1 MHKGAAM
8 IEGFEHVGM
17 GVTDVKRSFDFYKN
31 VLGFSMK
38 LNEGEEVLEEMTP
51 IIGESA
57 RLATIMAINLSSGAA
72 IELIEHKSTPP
83 RPLPDVHW
91 GDIGYL
97 AAGLKA
103 YKIDEL
109 VGILE
114 GKGAKFITPVIEFEV
129 AHGGTWKSAF
139 MRDPDGIFLELLE
152 TEKLREAGRK
162 PRIGGFSHVTMGV
175 SNMEKSIEFFKR
187 VIGFDE
193 VLFDTE
199 ETPPGLEPVTG
210 GQACRWV
217 TLRQGKAP
225 QSPLPV
231 EGGMVVL
238 VEARGYEGKPIYEG
252 RRWGDVGIME
262 MAVEIVDIESTY
274 KSLVESGAEPY
285 NPPTD
290 VDMGMGSKGAV
301 AYIKDPDG
309 NSFEMVE
316 AKKIGFLPPKVVGPL
331 LRALFKIRSK
341 F

>member
-1 MHKGAAM
+1 M

-17 GVTDVKRSFDFYKN
+17 GVTDIKLSFDFYKN

-38 LNEGEEVLEEMTP
+38 LNEQEEVLEEMTN
-51 IIGESA
+51 IIGDRV
-57 RLATIMAINLSSGAA
+57 RLATIMAINLSGGAA

-83 RPLPDVHW
+83 RPMPAVHW

-97 AAGLKA
+97 GAGLKA
-103 YKIDEL
+103 YKIDDL
-109 VGILE
+109 VEVLK
-114 GKGAKFITPVIEFEV
+114 GKGAEFVTPVIEFEV
-129 AHGGTWKSAF
+129 SGGGTWKNAF
-139 MRDPDGIFLELLE
+139 MRDPDGILLELLE
-152 TEKLREAGRK
+152 TKELREASKK

-193 VLFDTE
+193 VLCDTE

-217 TLRQGKAP
+217 TLRQTKAP
-225 QSPLPV
+225 RSPLPV
-231 EGGMVVL
+231 EAGMVVL

-262 MAVEIVDIESTY
+262 MAVEVVDIESTY
-274 KSLVESGAEPY
+274 KSLVESCAESY

-290 VDMGMGSKGAV
+290 VDMGMGSKGTF

-331 LRALFKIRSK
+331 LKAVLKISSK